1 MRGVPSTYSPDRL
14 TPLAGGIRD
23 GAHPRGAPPPPC
35 PGSAA
40 GPGFVSLRSARSAP
54 SYWLVDREGRKGLI
68 ATFWNNEEAMHASE
82 QSRLKRQ
89 EGHSVRSLL
98 APIVLNNI

>member
-1 MRGVPSTYSPDRL
+1 LP
-14 TPLAGGIRD
+14 
-23 GAHPRGAPPPPC
+23 
-35 PGSAA
+35 
-40 GPGFVSLRSARSAP
+40 SARSAL

-89 EGHSVRSLL
+89 EGHSVRSRLE
-98 APIVLNNI
+98 PIVLNKI